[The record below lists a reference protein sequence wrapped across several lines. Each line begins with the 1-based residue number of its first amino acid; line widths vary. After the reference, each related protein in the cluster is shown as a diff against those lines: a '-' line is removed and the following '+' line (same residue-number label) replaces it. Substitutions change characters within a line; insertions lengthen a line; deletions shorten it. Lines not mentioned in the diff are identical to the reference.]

1 MIGNCSV
8 TLFTETIYQDIPLAG
23 ELLMKKEF
31 ENNKK
36 NALGNNP
43 DLRDDIDDEMFQKI
57 LREEFIEREK
67 QIEEAL
73 FADKDVENLVFTD
86 EEVKDSYQELL
97 RRFER
102 EKRENA
108 EHEASDSKI
117 IEIKSRKTEVRW
129 HQLGKAAGMAAV
141 ALACIFAA
149 SMTSEANRKYL
160 VNSVRIWSGDDTK
173 TVNYNDDSNEN
184 ANLDE
189 DKAIADIEE
198 KLGIEMPRFY
208 YRPQG
213 MQFKKYEID
222 PYMSVARIEYEYK
235 KEIIVFYIDK
245 QDTYTASKV
254 NSLHGDEQ
262 DAIIEENNGVHIKI
276 KKIEGT
282 SDDMESYSAEWCD
295 KNVSYILSGKMKLE
309 EIKKILEFMKI

>member
-129 HQLGKAAGMAAV
+129 HQLGKVVGMAAV

-149 SMTSEANRKYL
+149 SMTSEANRRYL
-160 VNSVRIWSGDDTK
+160 MNSMRIWSGDDTK

-208 YRPQG
+208 YRPPH
-213 MQFKKYEID
+213 FRFLSYE
-222 PYMSVARIEYEYK
+222 VAELTETAKIEYQYK
-235 KEIIVFYIDK
+235 DNIILLYVDREA
-245 QDTYTASKV
+245 QNASSNI
-254 NSLHGDEQ
+254 NSMHGDDLESQ
-262 DAIIEENNGVHIKI
+262 KITKDNIEISVEKI
-276 KKIEGT
+276 QSEDDKEPCYIAEWKANDTLYRISGKIEG
-282 SDDMESYSAEWCD
+282 AE
-295 KNVSYILSGKMKLE
+295 L
-309 EIKKILEFMKI
+309 KKIIKNMEF

>member
-1 MIGNCSV
+1 
-8 TLFTETIYQDIPLAG
+8 
-23 ELLMKKEF
+23 MKKEF

-36 NALGNNP
+36 NVLGNNP
-43 DLRDDIDDEMFQKI
+43 DLRDDIDDEIFQKI

-102 EKRENA
+102 EKKENA

-160 VNSVRIWSGDDTK
+160 MNSMRIWSGDDTK

-208 YRPQG
+208 YRPPH
-213 MQFKKYEID
+213 FRFLSYE
-222 PYMSVARIEYEYK
+222 VAELTETAKIEYQYK
-235 KEIIVFYIDK
+235 DNIILLYVDREA
-245 QDTYTASKV
+245 QNASSNI
-254 NSLHGDEQ
+254 NSMHGDDLESQ
-262 DAIIEENNGVHIKI
+262 KITKDNIEISVEKI
-276 KKIEGT
+276 QSEDDKEPCYIAEWKANDTLYRISGKIEG
-282 SDDMESYSAEWCD
+282 AE
-295 KNVSYILSGKMKLE
+295 L
-309 EIKKILEFMKI
+309 KKIIKNMEF

>member
-1 MIGNCSV
+1 
-8 TLFTETIYQDIPLAG
+8 
-23 ELLMKKEF
+23 MKKEF

-102 EKRENA
+102 EKQENA

-117 IEIKSRKTEVRW
+117 IEIKSRKTGVRW
-129 HQLGKAAGMAAV
+129 HQLGKVVGMAAV

-160 VNSVRIWSGDDTK
+160 VNSVRILSGNDSQFIS
-173 TVNYNDDSNEN
+173 YNDDSNEN
-184 ANLDE
+184 ASTKESD
-189 DKAIADIEE
+189 AIADIEE
-198 KLGIEMPRFY
+198 KLGVKMPEFY
-208 YRPQG
+208 YRPYG
-213 MQFKKYEID
+213 MEYMTYEIRERT
-222 PYMSVARIEYEYK
+222 SFSKIEYEYK
-235 KEIIVFYIDK
+235 DNILLFYIDK
-245 QDTYTASKV
+245 QNKDVASDISSLNGMEKIIDTIER
-254 NSLHGDEQ
+254 DET
-262 DAIIEENNGVHIKI
+262 DIIIKELRDEEDESFTYAANWTY
-276 KKIEGT
+276 EGT
-282 SDDMESYSAEWCD
+282 SYT
-295 KNVSYILSGKMKLE
+295 LSGKIELDE
-309 EIKKILEFMKI
+309 LKKIVKEMKF

>member
-1 MIGNCSV
+1 
-8 TLFTETIYQDIPLAG
+8 
-23 ELLMKKEF
+23 MKKEF

-117 IEIKSRKTEVRW
+117 IEIKSRKTGVRW
-129 HQLGKAAGMAAV
+129 HRLGKAAGMAAV

-149 SMTSEANRKYL
+149 SMTSEANWKYL
-160 VNSVRIWSGDDTK
+160 VNSMRIWSGDDTK

-213 MQFKKYEID
+213 MQFENYEVEELLE
-222 PYMSVARIEYEYK
+222 VARIEYKYNDSV
-235 KEIIVFYIDK
+235 IILYIDK
-245 QDTYTASKV
+245 QNESSESKM
-254 NSLHGDEQ
+254 NSRHGDESGTVVVN
-262 DAIIEENNGVHIKI
+262 E
-276 KKIEGT
+276 EGT
-282 SDDMESYSAEWCD
+282 QVSISEIEDIDEKACYSAEWTKDSVMYC
-295 KNVSYILSGKMKLE
+295 LSGRMDIKDL
-309 EIKKILEFMKI
+309 KKIIKEMKF

>member
-1 MIGNCSV
+1 M
-8 TLFTETIYQDIPLAG
+8 
-23 ELLMKKEF
+23 
-31 ENNKK
+31 
-36 NALGNNP
+36 GNNP
-43 DLRDDIDDEMFQKI
+43 DLRDDIDDEIFQKI

-73 FADKDVENLVFTD
+73 FADKDVEDLVFTD

-102 EKRENA
+102 EKQENA

-117 IEIKSRKTEVRW
+117 IEIKSRKTGVRW
-129 HQLGKAAGMAAV
+129 HQLGKVVGMAAV

-160 VNSVRIWSGDDTK
+160 MNSMRIWSGDDTK

-208 YRPQG
+208 YRPPH
-213 MQFKKYEID
+213 FRFLSYE
-222 PYMSVARIEYEYK
+222 VAELTETAKIEYQYK
-235 KEIIVFYIDK
+235 DNIILLYVDREA
-245 QDTYTASKV
+245 QNASSNI
-254 NSLHGDEQ
+254 NSMHGDDLESQ
-262 DAIIEENNGVHIKI
+262 KITKDNIEISVEKI
-276 KKIEGT
+276 QSEDDKEPCYIAEWKANDTLYRISGKIEG
-282 SDDMESYSAEWCD
+282 AE
-295 KNVSYILSGKMKLE
+295 L
-309 EIKKILEFMKI
+309 KKIIKNMEF

>member
-1 MIGNCSV
+1 
-8 TLFTETIYQDIPLAG
+8 
-23 ELLMKKEF
+23 MKKEF

-36 NALGNNP
+36 NVLGNNP
-43 DLRDDIDDEMFQKI
+43 DLRDDIDDEIFQKI

-102 EKRENA
+102 EKKENA

-117 IEIKSRKTEVRW
+117 IEIKSRKTGVRW
-129 HQLGKAAGMAAV
+129 HQIGKDAGMAAV

-160 VNSVRIWSGDDTK
+160 VNRIRIWSGDDTK
-173 TVNYNDDSNEN
+173 MVVDNDEENER
-184 ANLDE
+184 ANVDE

-213 MQFKKYEID
+213 MQFKNYETKEILEI
-222 PYMSVARIEYEYK
+222 ARIEYKYNDN
-235 KEIIVFYIDK
+235 IIILYIDK
-245 QDTYTASKV
+245 QNESSESKM
-254 NSLHGDEQ
+254 NSRHGDDSGTVVVNKEGIQ
-262 DAIIEENNGVHIKI
+262 VLIS
-276 KKIEGT
+276 KIE
-282 SDDMESYSAEWCD
+282 DVDEKESYSAEWTKDSVMYC
-295 KNVSYILSGKMKLE
+295 LSGRMDIKEL
-309 EIKKILEFMKI
+309 KKIIEEMKF

>member
-1 MIGNCSV
+1 
-8 TLFTETIYQDIPLAG
+8 
-23 ELLMKKEF
+23 MKKEF

-43 DLRDDIDDEMFQKI
+43 DLRDDIDDEIFQKI

-73 FADKDVENLVFTD
+73 FADKDVEDLVFTD

-117 IEIKSRKTEVRW
+117 IEIKSRKTGVRW
-129 HQLGKAAGMAAV
+129 HQLGKAVGMAAV

-160 VNSVRIWSGDDTK
+160 VNSMRIWSGDDTK
-173 TVNYNDDSNEN
+173 TVNYNDDSNKN

-189 DKAIADIEE
+189 DKAIVDIEE

-213 MQFKKYEID
+213 MQFENYEVEELLE
-222 PYMSVARIEYEYK
+222 VARIEYKYNDSV
-235 KEIIVFYIDK
+235 IILYIDK
-245 QDTYTASKV
+245 QNESSESKM
-254 NSLHGDEQ
+254 NSRHGDESGTVVVN
-262 DAIIEENNGVHIKI
+262 E
-276 KKIEGT
+276 EGT
-282 SDDMESYSAEWCD
+282 QVSISEIEDIDEKACYSAEWTKDSVMYC
-295 KNVSYILSGKMKLE
+295 LSGRMDIKDL
-309 EIKKILEFMKI
+309 KKIIKEMKF

>member
-1 MIGNCSV
+1 
-8 TLFTETIYQDIPLAG
+8 
-23 ELLMKKEF
+23 MKKEF

-102 EKRENA
+102 EKKENA

-117 IEIKSRKTEVRW
+117 IEIKSRKTGVRW
-129 HQLGKAAGMAAV
+129 HQLGKVVGMAAV

-149 SMTSEANRKYL
+149 SMTSEANRRYL
-160 VNSVRIWSGDDTK
+160 VNSMRIWSGDDTK
-173 TVNYNDDSNEN
+173 TVVDNCRYRRETGDRN
-184 ANLDE
+184 AAVLLQ
-189 DKAIADIEE
+189 AAA
-198 KLGIEMPRFY
+198 F
-208 YRPQG
+208 
-213 MQFKKYEID
+213 
-222 PYMSVARIEYEYK
+222 SVFVI
-235 KEIIVFYIDK
+235 
-245 QDTYTASKV
+245 
-254 NSLHGDEQ
+254 
-262 DAIIEENNGVHIKI
+262 
-276 KKIEGT
+276 
-282 SDDMESYSAEWCD
+282 
-295 KNVSYILSGKMKLE
+295 
-309 EIKKILEFMKI
+309 

>member
-1 MIGNCSV
+1 
-8 TLFTETIYQDIPLAG
+8 
-23 ELLMKKEF
+23 MKKEF

-102 EKRENA
+102 EKKENA

-117 IEIKSRKTEVRW
+117 IEIKSRKTGVRW

-173 TVNYNDDSNEN
+173 TVVDNDEENER
-184 ANLDE
+184 ANIDE

-208 YRPQG
+208 YRPPH
-213 MQFKKYEID
+213 FRFLSYE
-222 PYMSVARIEYEYK
+222 VAELTETAKIEYQYK
-235 KEIIVFYIDK
+235 DNIILLYVDREV
-245 QDTYTASKV
+245 QNASSNI
-254 NSLHGDEQ
+254 NSMHGDDLESQ
-262 DAIIEENNGVHIKI
+262 NITKDNIEVSIEKI
-276 KKIEGT
+276 QSEDEKEPCYIAEWKINETLYRISGKIEVIELKKIIKN
-282 SDDMESYSAEWCD
+282 ME
-295 KNVSYILSGKMKLE
+295 
-309 EIKKILEFMKI
+309 F

>member
-1 MIGNCSV
+1 
-8 TLFTETIYQDIPLAG
+8 
-23 ELLMKKEF
+23 MKKEF

-102 EKRENA
+102 EKKENA

-117 IEIKSRKTEVRW
+117 IEIKSRKTGVRW
-129 HQLGKAAGMAAV
+129 HQLGKVVGMAAV

-149 SMTSEANRKYL
+149 SMTSEANRRYL
-160 VNSVRIWSGDDTK
+160 VNSMRIWSGDDTK

-189 DKAIADIEE
+189 DKAIVDIEE

-213 MQFKKYEID
+213 MQFENYEVEELLE
-222 PYMSVARIEYEYK
+222 VARIEYKYNDSV
-235 KEIIVFYIDK
+235 IILYIDK
-245 QDTYTASKV
+245 QNESSESKM
-254 NSLHGDEQ
+254 NSRHGDESGTVVVN
-262 DAIIEENNGVHIKI
+262 E
-276 KKIEGT
+276 EGT
-282 SDDMESYSAEWCD
+282 QVSISEIEDIDEKACYSAEWTKDSVMYC
-295 KNVSYILSGKMKLE
+295 LSGRMDIKDL
-309 EIKKILEFMKI
+309 KKIIKEMKF

>member
-1 MIGNCSV
+1 
-8 TLFTETIYQDIPLAG
+8 
-23 ELLMKKEF
+23 MKKEF

-102 EKRENA
+102 EKKENA

-117 IEIKSRKTEVRW
+117 IEIKSRKTGVRW
-129 HQLGKAAGMAAV
+129 HQLGKVVGMAAV

-149 SMTSEANRKYL
+149 SMTSEANRRYL
-160 VNSVRIWSGDDTK
+160 VNSMRIWSGDDTK
-173 TVNYNDDSNEN
+173 TVVDNDEENERVN
-184 ANLDE
+184 IDE

-235 KEIIVFYIDK
+235 KEIILFYIDK

-254 NSLHGDEQ
+254 NSLHGDEK

-276 KKIEGT
+276 KKIEGV

-295 KNVSYILSGKMKLE
+295 KNVSYVLSGKMELE

>member
-1 MIGNCSV
+1 
-8 TLFTETIYQDIPLAG
+8 
-23 ELLMKKEF
+23 MKKEF

-43 DLRDDIDDEMFQKI
+43 DLRDDIDDEIFQKI

-73 FADKDVENLVFTD
+73 FADKDVEDLVFTD

-117 IEIKSRKTEVRW
+117 IEIKSRKTGVRW
-129 HQLGKAAGMAAV
+129 HQLGKAVGMAAV

-160 VNSVRIWSGDDTK
+160 VNSMRIWSGDDTK

-184 ANLDE
+184 ANLDK
-189 DKAIADIEE
+189 DKAIVDIEE

-213 MQFKKYEID
+213 MQFENYEVEELLE
-222 PYMSVARIEYEYK
+222 VARIEYKYNDSV
-235 KEIIVFYIDK
+235 IILYIDK
-245 QDTYTASKV
+245 QNESSESKM
-254 NSLHGDEQ
+254 NSRHGDESGTVVVN
-262 DAIIEENNGVHIKI
+262 E
-276 KKIEGT
+276 EGT
-282 SDDMESYSAEWCD
+282 QVSISEIEDIDEKACYSAEWTKDSVMYC
-295 KNVSYILSGKMKLE
+295 LSGRMDIKDL
-309 EIKKILEFMKI
+309 KKIIKEMKF

>member
-1 MIGNCSV
+1 
-8 TLFTETIYQDIPLAG
+8 
-23 ELLMKKEF
+23 MKKEF

-102 EKRENA
+102 EKKENA

-129 HQLGKAAGMAAV
+129 HQLGKVVGMAAV

-160 VNSVRIWSGDDTK
+160 MNSMRIWSGDDTK

-208 YRPQG
+208 YRPPH
-213 MQFKKYEID
+213 FRFLSYE
-222 PYMSVARIEYEYK
+222 VAELTETAKIEYQYK
-235 KEIIVFYIDK
+235 DNIILLYVDREA
-245 QDTYTASKV
+245 QNASSNI
-254 NSLHGDEQ
+254 NSMHGDDLESQ
-262 DAIIEENNGVHIKI
+262 KITKDNIEISVEKI
-276 KKIEGT
+276 QSEDDKEPCYIAEWKANDTLYRISGKIEG
-282 SDDMESYSAEWCD
+282 AE
-295 KNVSYILSGKMKLE
+295 L
-309 EIKKILEFMKI
+309 KKIIKNMEF

>member
-1 MIGNCSV
+1 
-8 TLFTETIYQDIPLAG
+8 
-23 ELLMKKEF
+23 MKKEF

-36 NALGNNP
+36 NVLGNNR
-43 DLRDDIDDEMFQKI
+43 DLRDDIDDEIFQKI

-73 FADKDVENLVFTD
+73 FADKDVEDLVFTD

-102 EKRENA
+102 EQEKNA

-117 IEIKSRKTEVRW
+117 IEIKSRKTGVRW

-173 TVNYNDDSNEN
+173 TVVDNDEENER
-184 ANLDE
+184 ANVDE
-189 DKAIADIEE
+189 DEAIADIEE

-213 MQFKKYEID
+213 MQFKNYETKEILEI
-222 PYMSVARIEYEYK
+222 ARIEYKYNDN
-235 KEIIVFYIDK
+235 IIVLYVDK
-245 QDTYTASKV
+245 QNESSESKM
-254 NSLHGDEQ
+254 NSRHGDDSGTVVVNKEGIQ
-262 DAIIEENNGVHIKI
+262 VSIS
-276 KKIEGT
+276 KIE
-282 SDDMESYSAEWCD
+282 DVDEKESYSAEWTKDSVMYC
-295 KNVSYILSGKMKLE
+295 LSGRMDIKEL
-309 EIKKILEFMKI
+309 KKIIEEMKF

>member
-1 MIGNCSV
+1 
-8 TLFTETIYQDIPLAG
+8 
-23 ELLMKKEF
+23 MKKEF

-36 NALGNNP
+36 NVLGNNP
-43 DLRDDIDDEMFQKI
+43 DLWDDIDDEIFQKI

-73 FADKDVENLVFTD
+73 FADKEVEDLVFTD

-102 EKRENA
+102 EQEKNA

-117 IEIKSRKTEVRW
+117 IEIKSRKTGVRW

-173 TVNYNDDSNEN
+173 TVVDNDEENER
-184 ANLDE
+184 ANVDE
-189 DKAIADIEE
+189 DEAIADIEE

-213 MQFKKYEID
+213 MQFKNYETKEILEI
-222 PYMSVARIEYEYK
+222 ARIEYKYNDN
-235 KEIIVFYIDK
+235 IIVLYVDK
-245 QDTYTASKV
+245 QNESSESKM
-254 NSLHGDEQ
+254 NSRHGDDSGTVVVNKEGIQ
-262 DAIIEENNGVHIKI
+262 VSIS
-276 KKIEGT
+276 KIE
-282 SDDMESYSAEWCD
+282 DVDEKESYSAEWTKDSVMYC
-295 KNVSYILSGKMKLE
+295 LSGRMDIKEL
-309 EIKKILEFMKI
+309 KKIIEEMKF

>member
-1 MIGNCSV
+1 MR
-8 TLFTETIYQDIPLAG
+8 
-23 ELLMKKEF
+23 KEF

-36 NALGNNP
+36 NVLGNNP

-102 EKRENA
+102 EKQENA
-108 EHEASDSKI
+108 KHEASDSKI
-117 IEIKSRKTEVRW
+117 IKIKSRKTGVRW
-129 HQLGKAAGMAAV
+129 HQLGKVVGMAAV

-213 MQFKKYEID
+213 MQFENYEVEELLE
-222 PYMSVARIEYEYK
+222 VARIEYKYNDSV
-235 KEIIVFYIDK
+235 IILYIDK
-245 QDTYTASKV
+245 QNESSESKM
-254 NSLHGDEQ
+254 NSRHGDESGTVVVN
-262 DAIIEENNGVHIKI
+262 E
-276 KKIEGT
+276 EGT
-282 SDDMESYSAEWCD
+282 QVSISEIEDIDEKACYSAEWTKDSVMYC
-295 KNVSYILSGKMKLE
+295 LSGRMDIKDL
-309 EIKKILEFMKI
+309 KKIIKEMKF

>member
-36 NALGNNP
+36 NVLGNKP

-73 FADKDVENLVFTD
+73 FADKDVEDLVFTD

-102 EKRENA
+102 EQKENA

-117 IEIKSRKTEVRW
+117 IEIKSRKTGVRW
-129 HQLGKAAGMAAV
+129 HRLGKAAGMAAV

-160 VNSVRIWSGDDTK
+160 VNSMRIWSGDDTK

-189 DKAIADIEE
+189 DKAIVDIEE

-213 MQFKKYEID
+213 MQFENYEVEELLE
-222 PYMSVARIEYEYK
+222 VARIEYKYNDSV
-235 KEIIVFYIDK
+235 IILYIDK
-245 QDTYTASKV
+245 QNESSESKM
-254 NSLHGDEQ
+254 NSRHGDESGTVVVN
-262 DAIIEENNGVHIKI
+262 E
-276 KKIEGT
+276 EGT
-282 SDDMESYSAEWCD
+282 QVSISEIEDIDEKACYSAEWTKDSVMYC
-295 KNVSYILSGKMKLE
+295 LSGRMDIKDL
-309 EIKKILEFMKI
+309 KKIIKEMKF

>member
-1 MIGNCSV
+1 
-8 TLFTETIYQDIPLAG
+8 
-23 ELLMKKEF
+23 MKKEF

-73 FADKDVENLVFTD
+73 FADKDVEDLVFTD

-102 EKRENA
+102 EKKENA

-117 IEIKSRKTEVRW
+117 IEIKSRKTGVRW

-160 VNSVRIWSGDDTK
+160 MNSMRIWSGDDTK

-208 YRPQG
+208 YRPPH
-213 MQFKKYEID
+213 FRFLSYE
-222 PYMSVARIEYEYK
+222 VAELTETAKIEYQYK
-235 KEIIVFYIDK
+235 DNIILLYVDREA
-245 QDTYTASKV
+245 QNASSNI
-254 NSLHGDEQ
+254 NSMHGDDLESQ
-262 DAIIEENNGVHIKI
+262 KITKDNIEISVEKI
-276 KKIEGT
+276 QSEDDKEPCYIAEWKANDTLYRISGKIEG
-282 SDDMESYSAEWCD
+282 AE
-295 KNVSYILSGKMKLE
+295 L
-309 EIKKILEFMKI
+309 KKIIKNMEF

>member
-1 MIGNCSV
+1 
-8 TLFTETIYQDIPLAG
+8 
-23 ELLMKKEF
+23 MKKEF
-31 ENNKK
+31 ENNRK
-36 NALGNNP
+36 NVLGNNP
-43 DLRDDIDDEMFQKI
+43 DLRDDIDDEIFQKI

-73 FADKDVENLVFTD
+73 FADKDVEDLVFTD

-102 EKRENA
+102 EQEKNT

-117 IEIKSRKTEVRW
+117 IEIKSRKTGVRW
-129 HQLGKAAGMAAV
+129 HQFGKAAGMAAV

-173 TVNYNDDSNEN
+173 MVNYNDNSNEN

-208 YRPQG
+208 YRPPH
-213 MQFKKYEID
+213 FRFLSYEV
-222 PYMSVARIEYEYK
+222 SGAAETAKIEYQYK
-235 KEIIVFYIDK
+235 GNIILLYVDREA
-245 QDTYTASKV
+245 QNASSNI
-254 NSLHGDEQ
+254 NSAHGDDLESQ
-262 DAIIEENNGVHIKI
+262 KITKDNIEISVEKI
-276 KKIEGT
+276 QSEDDKEPCYIAEWKTNDTLYRISGKIEGT
-282 SDDMESYSAEWCD
+282 E
-295 KNVSYILSGKMKLE
+295 L
-309 EIKKILEFMKI
+309 KKIIKNMEF

>member
-1 MIGNCSV
+1 
-8 TLFTETIYQDIPLAG
+8 
-23 ELLMKKEF
+23 MKKEF

-36 NALGNNP
+36 NVLGNNR
-43 DLRDDIDDEMFQKI
+43 DLRDDIDDEIFQKI

-73 FADKDVENLVFTD
+73 FADKDVEDLVFTD

-102 EKRENA
+102 EKKENA

-117 IEIKSRKTEVRW
+117 IEIKSRKTGARW

-173 TVNYNDDSNEN
+173 TVVDNDEENER
-184 ANLDE
+184 ANIDE

-208 YRPQG
+208 YRPPH
-213 MQFKKYEID
+213 FRFLSYE
-222 PYMSVARIEYEYK
+222 VAELTETAKMEYQYDSN
-235 KEIIVFYIDK
+235 IIFLYIDK
-245 QDTYTASKV
+245 EAKNISSNI
-254 NSLHGDEQ
+254 NSAHGDDLENQ
-262 DAIIEENNGVHIKI
+262 KITKDNMEISIEKVQFEDDEEPCYIAEWETNETSYRISGRIEEAEL
-276 KKIEGT
+276 KKIINN
-282 SDDMESYSAEWCD
+282 ME
-295 KNVSYILSGKMKLE
+295 
-309 EIKKILEFMKI
+309 F

>member
-1 MIGNCSV
+1 
-8 TLFTETIYQDIPLAG
+8 
-23 ELLMKKEF
+23 MKKEF

-43 DLRDDIDDEMFQKI
+43 DLRDDIDDEMFQKM

-102 EKRENA
+102 EKKENA

-117 IEIKSRKTEVRW
+117 IEIKSRKTGARW

-173 TVNYNDDSNEN
+173 TVVDNDEENER
-184 ANLDE
+184 ANVDE
-189 DKAIADIEE
+189 DEAIADIEE

-213 MQFKKYEID
+213 MQFKNYETKEILEI
-222 PYMSVARIEYEYK
+222 ARIEYKYNDN
-235 KEIIVFYIDK
+235 IIILYIDK
-245 QDTYTASKV
+245 QNESSESKM
-254 NSLHGDEQ
+254 NSRHGDDSGTVVVNKEGIQ
-262 DAIIEENNGVHIKI
+262 VLIS
-276 KKIEGT
+276 KIE
-282 SDDMESYSAEWCD
+282 DVDEKESYSAEWTKDSVMYC
-295 KNVSYILSGKMKLE
+295 LSGRMDIKDL
-309 EIKKILEFMKI
+309 KKIIEEMKF

>member
-1 MIGNCSV
+1 
-8 TLFTETIYQDIPLAG
+8 
-23 ELLMKKEF
+23 MKKEF
-31 ENNKK
+31 ENNRK
-36 NALGNNP
+36 NVLGNNP
-43 DLRDDIDDEMFQKI
+43 DLRDDIDDEIFQKI

-73 FADKDVENLVFTD
+73 FADKDVEDLVFTD

-102 EKRENA
+102 EQEKNA

-117 IEIKSRKTEVRW
+117 IEIKSRKTGVRW

-160 VNSVRIWSGDDTK
+160 VNSVRIWSGDDAK
-173 TVNYNDDSNEN
+173 TVVDNDEKNER
-184 ANLDE
+184 ANVDE

-208 YRPQG
+208 YRPPH
-213 MQFKKYEID
+213 FRFLSYE
-222 PYMSVARIEYEYK
+222 VAELTETAKIEYQYK
-235 KEIIVFYIDK
+235 DNIILLYVDREA
-245 QDTYTASKV
+245 QNASSNI
-254 NSLHGDEQ
+254 NSMHGDDLESQ
-262 DAIIEENNGVHIKI
+262 NITKDNIEVSIEKI
-276 KKIEGT
+276 QSEDEKEPCYIAEWTTNETVYRISGKIEVIELKKIIKN
-282 SDDMESYSAEWCD
+282 ME
-295 KNVSYILSGKMKLE
+295 
-309 EIKKILEFMKI
+309 F

>member
-1 MIGNCSV
+1 
-8 TLFTETIYQDIPLAG
+8 
-23 ELLMKKEF
+23 MKKEF

-117 IEIKSRKTEVRW
+117 IEIKSRKTGVRW
-129 HQLGKAAGMAAV
+129 HQLGKVVGMAAV

-160 VNSVRIWSGDDTK
+160 MNSMRIWSGDDTK

-208 YRPQG
+208 YRPPH
-213 MQFKKYEID
+213 FRFLSYE
-222 PYMSVARIEYEYK
+222 VAELTETAKIEYQYK
-235 KEIIVFYIDK
+235 DNIILLYVDREA
-245 QDTYTASKV
+245 QNASSNI
-254 NSLHGDEQ
+254 NSMHGDDLESQ
-262 DAIIEENNGVHIKI
+262 KITKDNIEISVEKI
-276 KKIEGT
+276 QSEDDKEPCYIAEWKANDTLYRISGKIEGT
-282 SDDMESYSAEWCD
+282 E
-295 KNVSYILSGKMKLE
+295 L
-309 EIKKILEFMKI
+309 KKIIKNMEF

>member
-1 MIGNCSV
+1 
-8 TLFTETIYQDIPLAG
+8 
-23 ELLMKKEF
+23 MKKEF

-102 EKRENA
+102 EKQENA

-117 IEIKSRKTEVRW
+117 IEIKSRKTGVRW

-208 YRPQG
+208 YRPPH
-213 MQFKKYEID
+213 FRFLSYE
-222 PYMSVARIEYEYK
+222 VAELTETAKIEYQYK
-235 KEIIVFYIDK
+235 DNIILLYVDREA
-245 QDTYTASKV
+245 QNASSNI
-254 NSLHGDEQ
+254 NSMHGDDLESQ
-262 DAIIEENNGVHIKI
+262 KITKDNIEISVEKI
-276 KKIEGT
+276 QSEDDKEPCYIAEWKANDTLYRISGKIEG
-282 SDDMESYSAEWCD
+282 AE
-295 KNVSYILSGKMKLE
+295 L
-309 EIKKILEFMKI
+309 KKIIKNMEF

>member
-1 MIGNCSV
+1 
-8 TLFTETIYQDIPLAG
+8 
-23 ELLMKKEF
+23 MKKEF

-36 NALGNNP
+36 NVLGNNP
-43 DLRDDIDDEMFQKI
+43 DLRDDIDDEIFQKI

-73 FADKDVENLVFTD
+73 FADKDVEDLVFTD

-102 EKRENA
+102 EKKENA

-117 IEIKSRKTEVRW
+117 IEIKSRKTGARW

-208 YRPQG
+208 YRPYGFEFSQ
-213 MQFKKYEID
+213 YAID
-222 PYMSVARIEYEYK
+222 ELTSIAWIEYSYHDNV
-235 KEIIVFYIDK
+235 IVLYVDK
-245 QDTYTASKV
+245 QDESSESKM
-254 NSLHGDEQ
+254 NSRHGDE
-262 DAIIEENNGVHIKI
+262 AETIVVNEEGIQVSIS
-276 KKIEGT
+276 KIE
-282 SDDMESYSAEWCD
+282 DVDEKECYSAEWSIDSEIYC
-295 KNVSYILSGKMKLE
+295 LSGRMDIEDLKKIIEKMK
-309 EIKKILEFMKI
+309 F

>member
-1 MIGNCSV
+1 
-8 TLFTETIYQDIPLAG
+8 
-23 ELLMKKEF
+23 MKKEF

-117 IEIKSRKTEVRW
+117 IEIKSRKTGVRW
-129 HQLGKAAGMAAV
+129 HRLGKAAGMAAV

-160 VNSVRIWSGDDTK
+160 VNSMRIWSGDDTK

-213 MQFKKYEID
+213 MQFENYEVEELLE
-222 PYMSVARIEYEYK
+222 VARIEYKYNDSV
-235 KEIIVFYIDK
+235 IILYIDK
-245 QDTYTASKV
+245 QNESSESKM
-254 NSLHGDEQ
+254 NSRHGDESGTVVVN
-262 DAIIEENNGVHIKI
+262 E
-276 KKIEGT
+276 EGT
-282 SDDMESYSAEWCD
+282 QVSISEIEDIDEKACYSAEWTKDSVMYC
-295 KNVSYILSGKMKLE
+295 LSGRMDIKDL
-309 EIKKILEFMKI
+309 KKIIKEMKF

>member
-36 NALGNNP
+36 NVLGNKP
-43 DLRDDIDDEMFQKI
+43 DLRDDIDDEIFQKI

-73 FADKDVENLVFTD
+73 FADKDVEDLVFTD

-102 EKRENA
+102 EQKENA

-117 IEIKSRKTEVRW
+117 IEIKSRKTGVRW
-129 HQLGKAAGMAAV
+129 HRLGKAAGMAAV

-160 VNSVRIWSGDDTK
+160 VNSMRIWSGDDTK

-189 DKAIADIEE
+189 DKAIVDIEE

-213 MQFKKYEID
+213 MQFENYEVEELLE
-222 PYMSVARIEYEYK
+222 VARIEYKYNDSV
-235 KEIIVFYIDK
+235 IILYIDK
-245 QDTYTASKV
+245 QNESSESKM
-254 NSLHGDEQ
+254 NSRHGDESGTVVVNEEGAQ
-262 DAIIEENNGVHIKI
+262 VSISEIEDIDEKAC
-276 KKIEGT
+276 
-282 SDDMESYSAEWCD
+282 YSAEWTKDSVMYC
-295 KNVSYILSGKMKLE
+295 LSGRMDIKDL
-309 EIKKILEFMKI
+309 KKIIKEMKF

>member
-1 MIGNCSV
+1 
-8 TLFTETIYQDIPLAG
+8 
-23 ELLMKKEF
+23 MKKEF

-36 NALGNNP
+36 NVLGNNL
-43 DLRDDIDDEMFQKI
+43 DLRDDIDDEIFQKI

-102 EKRENA
+102 EKKENA

-160 VNSVRIWSGDDTK
+160 MNSMRIWSGDDTK

-208 YRPQG
+208 YRPPH
-213 MQFKKYEID
+213 FRFLSYE
-222 PYMSVARIEYEYK
+222 VAKLTETAKIEYQYK
-235 KEIIVFYIDK
+235 DNIILLYVDREA
-245 QDTYTASKV
+245 QNASSNI
-254 NSLHGDEQ
+254 NSMHGDDLESQ
-262 DAIIEENNGVHIKI
+262 KITKDNIEISVEKI
-276 KKIEGT
+276 QSEDDKEPCYIAEWKANDTLYRISGKIEG
-282 SDDMESYSAEWCD
+282 AE
-295 KNVSYILSGKMKLE
+295 L
-309 EIKKILEFMKI
+309 KKIIKNMEF

>member
-1 MIGNCSV
+1 
-8 TLFTETIYQDIPLAG
+8 
-23 ELLMKKEF
+23 MKKEF

-43 DLRDDIDDEMFQKI
+43 DLRDDIDDEIFQKI

-73 FADKDVENLVFTD
+73 FADKDVEDLVFTD

-117 IEIKSRKTEVRW
+117 IEIKSRKTGVRW
-129 HQLGKAAGMAAV
+129 HQLGKAVGMAAV

-160 VNSVRIWSGDDTK
+160 VNSMRIWSGDDTK

-189 DKAIADIEE
+189 DKAIVDIEE

-213 MQFKKYEID
+213 MQFENYEVEELLE
-222 PYMSVARIEYEYK
+222 VARIEYKYNDSV
-235 KEIIVFYIDK
+235 IILYIDK
-245 QDTYTASKV
+245 QNESSESKMNSRHSDESGTVVV
-254 NSLHGDEQ
+254 NE
-262 DAIIEENNGVHIKI
+262 
-276 KKIEGT
+276 EGT
-282 SDDMESYSAEWCD
+282 QVSISEIEDIDEKACYSAEWTKDSVMYC
-295 KNVSYILSGKMKLE
+295 LSGRMDIKDL
-309 EIKKILEFMKI
+309 KKIIKEMKF

>member
-1 MIGNCSV
+1 
-8 TLFTETIYQDIPLAG
+8 
-23 ELLMKKEF
+23 MKKEF

-43 DLRDDIDDEMFQKI
+43 DLRDDIDDEMFQKM

-73 FADKDVENLVFTD
+73 FADKDVEDLVFTD

-117 IEIKSRKTEVRW
+117 IEIKSRKTGVRW
-129 HQLGKAAGMAAV
+129 HQLGKAVGMAAV

-160 VNSVRIWSGDDTK
+160 VNSMRIWSGDDTK

-189 DKAIADIEE
+189 DKAIVDIEE

-213 MQFKKYEID
+213 MQFEYYEVEELLE
-222 PYMSVARIEYEYK
+222 VARIEYKYNDSV
-235 KEIIVFYIDK
+235 IILYIDK
-245 QDTYTASKV
+245 QNESSESKM
-254 NSLHGDEQ
+254 NSRHGDESGTVVVN
-262 DAIIEENNGVHIKI
+262 E
-276 KKIEGT
+276 EGT
-282 SDDMESYSAEWCD
+282 QVSISEIEDIDEKACYSAVWTKDSVMYC
-295 KNVSYILSGKMKLE
+295 LSGRMV
-309 EIKKILEFMKI
+309 IKDLK

>member
-1 MIGNCSV
+1 
-8 TLFTETIYQDIPLAG
+8 
-23 ELLMKKEF
+23 MKKEF

-102 EKRENA
+102 EKKENA

-117 IEIKSRKTEVRW
+117 IEIKSRKTGVRW
-129 HQLGKAAGMAAV
+129 HQLGKVVGMAVV

-160 VNSVRIWSGDDTK
+160 MNSMRIWSGDDTK

-208 YRPQG
+208 YRPPH
-213 MQFKKYEID
+213 FRFLSYE
-222 PYMSVARIEYEYK
+222 VAELTETAKIEYQYK
-235 KEIIVFYIDK
+235 DNIILLYVDREA
-245 QDTYTASKV
+245 QNASSNI
-254 NSLHGDEQ
+254 NSMHGDDLESQ
-262 DAIIEENNGVHIKI
+262 KITKDNIEISVEKI
-276 KKIEGT
+276 QSEDDKEPCYIAEWKANDTLYRISGKIEG
-282 SDDMESYSAEWCD
+282 AE
-295 KNVSYILSGKMKLE
+295 L
-309 EIKKILEFMKI
+309 KKIIKNMEF

>member
-1 MIGNCSV
+1 
-8 TLFTETIYQDIPLAG
+8 
-23 ELLMKKEF
+23 MKKEF

-43 DLRDDIDDEMFQKI
+43 DLRDDIDDEMFQKM

-73 FADKDVENLVFTD
+73 FADKDVEDLVFTD

-117 IEIKSRKTEVRW
+117 IEIKSRKTGVRW
-129 HQLGKAAGMAAV
+129 HQLGKAVGMAAV

-160 VNSVRIWSGDDTK
+160 VNSMRIWSGDDTK

-189 DKAIADIEE
+189 DKAIVDIEE
-198 KLGIEMPRFY
+198 NLGIEMPRFY

-213 MQFKKYEID
+213 MQFENYEVEELLE
-222 PYMSVARIEYEYK
+222 VARIEYKYNDSV
-235 KEIIVFYIDK
+235 IILYIDK
-245 QDTYTASKV
+245 QNESSESKM
-254 NSLHGDEQ
+254 NSRHGDESGTVVVN
-262 DAIIEENNGVHIKI
+262 E
-276 KKIEGT
+276 EGT
-282 SDDMESYSAEWCD
+282 QVSISEIEDIDEKACYSAEWTKDSVMYC
-295 KNVSYILSGKMKLE
+295 LSGRMDIKDL
-309 EIKKILEFMKI
+309 KKIIKEMKF

>member
-1 MIGNCSV
+1 
-8 TLFTETIYQDIPLAG
+8 
-23 ELLMKKEF
+23 MKKEF

-117 IEIKSRKTEVRW
+117 IEIKSRKTGVRW
-129 HQLGKAAGMAAV
+129 HQLGKVVGMAAV

-160 VNSVRIWSGDDTK
+160 MNSMRIWSGDDTK

-208 YRPQG
+208 YRPPH
-213 MQFKKYEID
+213 FRFLSYE
-222 PYMSVARIEYEYK
+222 VAELTETAKIEYQYK
-235 KEIIVFYIDK
+235 DNIILLYVDREA
-245 QDTYTASKV
+245 QNASSNI
-254 NSLHGDEQ
+254 NSMHGDDLESQ
-262 DAIIEENNGVHIKI
+262 KITKDNIEISVEKI
-276 KKIEGT
+276 QSEDDKEPCYIAEWKANDTLYRISGKIEG
-282 SDDMESYSAEWCD
+282 AE
-295 KNVSYILSGKMKLE
+295 L
-309 EIKKILEFMKI
+309 KKIIKNMEF

>member
-1 MIGNCSV
+1 
-8 TLFTETIYQDIPLAG
+8 
-23 ELLMKKEF
+23 MKKEF

-43 DLRDDIDDEMFQKI
+43 DLRDDIDDEIFQKI

-73 FADKDVENLVFTD
+73 FADKDVEDLVFTD

-117 IEIKSRKTEVRW
+117 IEIKSRKTGVRW
-129 HQLGKAAGMAAV
+129 HQLGKAVGMAAV

-160 VNSVRIWSGDDTK
+160 VNSMRIWSGDDTK

-189 DKAIADIEE
+189 DKAIVDIEE

-213 MQFKKYEID
+213 MQFENYEVEELLE
-222 PYMSVARIEYEYK
+222 VARIEYKYNDSV
-235 KEIIVFYIDK
+235 IILYINK
-245 QDTYTASKV
+245 QNESSESKM
-254 NSLHGDEQ
+254 NSRHGDESGTVVVN
-262 DAIIEENNGVHIKI
+262 E
-276 KKIEGT
+276 EGT
-282 SDDMESYSAEWCD
+282 QVSISEIEDIDEKACYSAEWTKDSVMYC
-295 KNVSYILSGKMKLE
+295 LSGRMDIKDL
-309 EIKKILEFMKI
+309 KKIIKEMKF

>member
-1 MIGNCSV
+1 
-8 TLFTETIYQDIPLAG
+8 
-23 ELLMKKEF
+23 MKKEF

-102 EKRENA
+102 EKQENA
-108 EHEASDSKI
+108 KHEASDSKI
-117 IEIKSRKTEVRW
+117 IKIKSRKTGVRW
-129 HQLGKAAGMAAV
+129 HQLGKVVGMVAV

-189 DKAIADIEE
+189 DKAIVDIEE

-213 MQFKKYEID
+213 MQFENYEVEELLE
-222 PYMSVARIEYEYK
+222 VARIEYKYNDSV
-235 KEIIVFYIDK
+235 IILYIDK
-245 QDTYTASKV
+245 QNESSESKM
-254 NSLHGDEQ
+254 NSRHGDESGTVVVN
-262 DAIIEENNGVHIKI
+262 E
-276 KKIEGT
+276 EGT
-282 SDDMESYSAEWCD
+282 QVSISEIEDIDEKACYSAEWTKDSVMYC
-295 KNVSYILSGKMKLE
+295 LSGRMDIKDL
-309 EIKKILEFMKI
+309 KKIIKEMKF

>member
-1 MIGNCSV
+1 
-8 TLFTETIYQDIPLAG
+8 
-23 ELLMKKEF
+23 MKKEF

-43 DLRDDIDDEMFQKI
+43 DLRDDIDDEIFQKI

-73 FADKDVENLVFTD
+73 FADKDVEDLVFTD

-117 IEIKSRKTEVRW
+117 IEIKSRKTGVRW
-129 HQLGKAAGMAAV
+129 HQLGKAVGMAAV

-149 SMTSEANRKYL
+149 SMTSEANWKYL
-160 VNSVRIWSGDDTK
+160 VNSMRIWSGDDTK

-189 DKAIADIEE
+189 DKAIVDIEE

-213 MQFKKYEID
+213 MQFENYEVEELLE
-222 PYMSVARIEYEYK
+222 VARIEYKYNDSV
-235 KEIIVFYIDK
+235 IILYIDK
-245 QDTYTASKV
+245 QNESSESKM
-254 NSLHGDEQ
+254 NSRHGDESGTVVVN
-262 DAIIEENNGVHIKI
+262 E
-276 KKIEGT
+276 EGT
-282 SDDMESYSAEWCD
+282 QVSISEIEDIDEKACYSAEWTKDSVMYC
-295 KNVSYILSGKMKLE
+295 LSGRMDIKDL
-309 EIKKILEFMKI
+309 KKIIKEMKF